1 MTNKLE
7 KRITKVVKYVIAG
20 YENDVLDGYDLADRE
35 SIVKDCYANVMSDD
49 DVTEFKFYGKD
60 NTLNL
65 IHKLIRESDIADK
78 LIEMEAKQEVEQII
92 EDLRIEEENKETEEE
107 KKAREKNESLQRADI
122 MIGILETRNPEK
134 KITQKYKI
142 MYLFAYHFSPAIIA
156 EHLGIKFQ
164 IVRKHTTDELK
175 EGLRGFN
182 KRDFSERQEILW
194 NLQQKYTDEIK

>member
-7 KRITKVVKYVIAG
+7 KRITKVVKYIIAG

-35 SIVKDCYANVMSDD
+35 SIIRDCYANVMSDD
-49 DVTEFKFYGKD
+49 DVTEFKFYGKE

-65 IHKLIRESDIADK
+65 INKLINESDIADK
-78 LIEMEAKQEVEQII
+78 LVEMEAKKSVEERL
-92 EDLRIEEENKETEEE
+92 EDLRTEAENKETKEE
-107 KKAREKNESLQRADI
+107 KEAREKNESLQRAEI
-122 MIGILETRNPEK
+122 MVGILETRNPEK

-156 EHLGIKFQ
+156 EYLGIKFQ

-175 EGLRGFN
+175 EGLREFN
-182 KRDFSERQEILW
+182 KREYKERQEILW